1 MTMAKMLPVA
11 YHWHKTTKYYHIHLQ
26 PNLFGGISV
35 IKSWGGLTV
44 KKSGHKITLCDSSA
58 QVNTVILAAKKRRK
72 ARGYLEHAPSKCRSQ
87 STTSNKIINLL
98 IHQYTPIT

>member
-1 MTMAKMLPVA
+1 MTMPKNITNY
-11 YHWHKTTKYYHIHLQ
+11 YHWYKTTKYYHLHLQ

-35 IKSWGGLTV
+35 IKAWGGINS
-44 KKSGHKITLCDSSA
+44 KKSGHKITICDSAA
-58 QVNTVILAAKKRRK
+58 QVSEVVLAVKKRRK